1 MQDFIVVNN
10 LTYKYVD
17 GENVN
22 TAVNDIS
29 LSVPKG
35 KFIAVLGHNGSGKST
50 FAKNLNAILR
60 PTSGSVIVDGYDT
73 GKDGDIYKIRQKCGM
88 VFQNPDNQIV
98 ATIVEDDVAFGAENL
113 GIEPDEIRKRVDNAL
128 EVVKMTEFKDKA
140 PHLLSGGQKQ
150 KVAIAGIIA
159 MKPECIILDESTAM
173 LDPMGRV
180 DLMETVKS
188 LNKEEKITVIHITH
202 YMEETVDADYIYVM
216 NDGNIAM
223 QGEPREIFCQVEK
236 LKSLGLEAPSMT
248 YLSYLLNEENVNVDR
263 KILTIDEMKE
273 ALCRLLSKI

>member
-236 LKSLGLEAPSMT
+236 LKSLGLEAPPMT
-248 YLSYLLNEENVNVDR
+248 YLSYLLNKENVNVDR

>member
-113 GIEPDEIRKRVDNAL
+113 GIEPDEIRKRVDSAL

-236 LKSLGLEAPSMT
+236 LKS
-248 YLSYLLNEENVNVDR
+248 
-263 KILTIDEMKE
+263 
-273 ALCRLLSKI
+273 